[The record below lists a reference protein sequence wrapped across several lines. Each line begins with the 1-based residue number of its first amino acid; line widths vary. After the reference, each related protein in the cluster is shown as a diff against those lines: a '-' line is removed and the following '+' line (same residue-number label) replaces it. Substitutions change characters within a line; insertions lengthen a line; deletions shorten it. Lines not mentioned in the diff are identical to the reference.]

1 MGFNSCFDII
11 GPIMVGPSSSHT
23 AGAVSIG
30 RFVYEWLG
38 GVPDWT
44 EIMLYGSFADTYQGH
59 GTDKA
64 IVGGLLGMGAAS
76 HGLRDS
82 QRSAIKEG
90 LVIKMNPRTGIGWE
104 GHPNTVY
111 ICARRSGYTV
121 AVEGASIGGGLSE
134 IRSINDEAVCIDI
147 PADSDIKQIADA
159 YKSRKAGR
167 V

>member
-1 MGFNSCFDII
+1 MVFNSCFDII

-30 RFVYEWLG
+30 RFVHEWLG

-64 IVGGLLGMGAAS
+64 IVGGLLGMEAAS
-76 HGLRDS
+76 HGIRES
-82 QRSAIKEG
+82 KRSSIKEG
-90 LVIKMNPRTGIGWE
+90 LVIKMNPRTDIEWK

-111 ICARRSGYTV
+111 IHANRSGYFT
-121 AVEGASIGGGLSE
+121 AIEGVSIGGGLSE
-134 IRSINDEAVCIDI
+134 IRSINGEAVCIDI
-147 PADSDIKQIADA
+147 PADSNIKQIADTH
-159 YKSRKAGR
+159 KSRLAGR
-167 V
+167 L